1 MNDSPSVRAIAA
13 RSRRAIPLAALLIL
27 WCLAPLI
34 TTPITI
40 TLDGAQPHTETL
52 RASIIDDIL
61 EKIDDIL
68 DPDDPPP
75 GDDDDEEDP
84 PGDPGGW

>member
-1 MNDSPSVRAIAA
+1 MNNPSPGRAITA
-13 RSRRAIPLAALLIL
+13 RRTRALPLAALLVL
-27 WCLAPLI
+27 WCVAPLI
-34 TTPITI
+34 TRDTHLTI
-40 TLDGAQPHTETL
+40 TPDNALTHSTTL

-75 GDDDDEEDP
+75 GDEEDP
-84 PGDPGGW
+84 PGDPDGW